1 MLSCAANSIFQ
12 QMSNYFTCKEIRT
25 TIMFRIGELVEA
37 LLGKLKILIMD
48 KAPKALTHA
57 L

>member
-1 MLSCAANSIFQ
+1 
-12 QMSNYFTCKEIRT
+12 
-25 TIMFRIGELVEA
+25 MFRIGELVEA